1 MTRSD
6 VSTAPNLNCTAF
18 YHPDGWYEIRE
29 NDNADGWIRTG
40 YPVSVE
46 R

>member
-1 MTRSD
+1 MTRID
-6 VSTAPNLNCTAF
+6 VYTAPKLNCTAL
-18 YHPDGWYEIRE
+18 HRPDGWYEIRE

-40 YPVSVE
+40 RPVAIE

>member
-1 MTRSD
+1 MTRINIHI
-6 VSTAPNLNCTAF
+6 APKLNCTAC

-40 YPVSVE
+40 TPVLME
-46 R
+46 L